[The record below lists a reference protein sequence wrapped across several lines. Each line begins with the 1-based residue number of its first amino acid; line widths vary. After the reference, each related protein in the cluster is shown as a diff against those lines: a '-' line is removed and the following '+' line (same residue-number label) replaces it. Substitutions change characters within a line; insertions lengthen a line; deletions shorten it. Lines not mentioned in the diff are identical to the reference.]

1 METAS
6 SAGSL
11 RGFGAAFKRSA
22 TATATPI
29 AAAIPPTANSMP
41 RGRRSR
47 SNCSSSGCRLELAR
61 ASSRIS
67 SKRDREE
74 SGGKWSDLACV
85 ASDRGAASLRTGR
98 GSWSRA
104 SSGLWGTECSSERM
118 KLTCNTPRDARIASE
133 YSCYSGLFS
142 MAAILASQSRRVI
155 SKSLPFTGYNKTA
168 GEDFHRLFRLELHT
182 SITVS
187 GARSE
192 TFAVFTLGIGLKSS
206 YLAPYPG

>member
-1 METAS
+1 
-6 SAGSL
+6 
-11 RGFGAAFKRSA
+11 
-22 TATATPI
+22 
-29 AAAIPPTANSMP
+29 MP

-67 SKRDREE
+67 SKRDRGE
-74 SGGKWSDLACV
+74 SGGKWSDLVCT
-85 ASDRGAASLRTGR
+85 ASDRGAASLRTER
-98 GSWSRA
+98 GSW

-118 KLTCNTPRDARIASE
+118 KLTCKTPHDARIASE

-142 MAAILASQSRRVI
+142 MAAILARKPHRVI
-155 SKSLPFTGYNKTA
+155 SKSLPFTSYNKTTS
-168 GEDFHRLFRLELHT
+168 EDFHRLFRLDLHI

-192 TFAVFTLGIGLKSS
+192 TFAVFTSGIGLKSS
-206 YLAPYPG
+206 YLVPCPG